1 MSINKVINEK
11 GEETWTAYV
20 SARSSKMPHIRFQKR
35 VKGLKSKAEADR
47 KEKSLLKELSMK
59 VAQQE
64 GHGFTWRM
72 VIEKW
77 VTTVRSPGY
86 SYKSYSP
93 DVINEYYSMMYRWTE
108 EWLNVPASEINRGDG
123 RKVLDSVIAIGRS
136 KAHQKKIKNVIN
148 MIFNWAIEERF
159 ITGVHQSPVHGLQI
173 TLIQDKRPE
182 ILKVGEIRTLLYE
195 AKVQNHEW
203 YPIWATA
210 LLTGMRNGELYALKW
225 EDVDLDNNIITVQRS
240 FNKKIKDY
248 KCTKAGYWRTV
259 PVSDELKGVIIELKK
274 KSTSEF
280 VLPRPTYWD
289 RCEQAKV
296 LREFCS
302 SINIASIKFHTLRAC
317 FATQLLG
324 EGVEAMKVMKIC
336 GWRDLKT
343 MARYVR
349 LAGIDEKGVTD
360 ALRFLPAED
369 VFSSNVVNL
378 FNHRKE

>member
-1 MSINKVINEK
+1 M
-11 GEETWTAYV
+11 
-20 SARSSKMPHIRFQKR
+20 
-35 VKGLKSKAEADR
+35 
-47 KEKSLLKELSMK
+47 
-59 VAQQE
+59 
-64 GHGFTWRM
+64 
-72 VIEKW
+72 
-77 VTTVRSPGY
+77 
-86 SYKSYSP
+86 
-93 DVINEYYSMMYRWTE
+93 
-108 EWLNVPASEINRGDG
+108 
-123 RKVLDSVIAIGRS
+123 
-136 KAHQKKIKNVIN
+136 
-148 MIFNWAIEERF
+148 
-159 ITGVHQSPVHGLQI
+159 
-173 TLIQDKRPE
+173 
-182 ILKVGEIRTLLYE
+182 
-195 AKVQNHEW
+195 
-203 YPIWATA
+203 
-210 LLTGMRNGELYALKW
+210 
-225 EDVDLDNNIITVQRS
+225 
-240 FNKKIKDY
+240 
-248 KCTKAGYWRTV
+248 
-259 PVSDELKGVIIELKK
+259 IIELKK

-296 LREFCS
+296 LREFCN

>member
-20 SARSSKMPHIRFQKR
+20 SARSSKMPHIRFQRR

-47 KEKSLLKELSMK
+47 KEKSLFKELTMK
-59 VAQQE
+59 VAHQE
-64 GHGFTWRM
+64 GHGFTWKM

-77 VTTVRSPGY
+77 VSTVRSEGY
-86 SYKSYSP
+86 TYKSYSP
-93 DVINEYYSMMYRWTE
+93 SVISDYYSSMYRWTKD
-108 EWLNVPASEINRGDG
+108 WLNIPASEINRGDG
-123 RKVLDSVIAIGRS
+123 RKVLDAVIASGRS
-136 KAHQKKIKNVIN
+136 KGLQKKIKNIIN
-148 MIFNWAIEERF
+148 MIYNWAIEERY
-159 ITGVHQSPVHGLQI
+159 ITGVNQSPVYGLQI
-173 TLIQDKRPE
+173 TIIQDKRPE

-195 AKVQNHEW
+195 AKVQCHEW

-225 EDVDLDNNIITVQRS
+225 SDVDLDNNIITVQRS
-240 FNKKIKDY
+240 YNNKIDEY
-248 KCTKAGYWRTV
+248 KSTKAGYWRTV
-259 PVSDELKGVIIELKK
+259 PVSEELRSVIVDLKINSK
-274 KSTSEF
+274 SEF

-296 LREFCS
+296 LKEFCR
-302 SINIASIKFHTLRAC
+302 SINLEPIKFHTLRAC

-324 EGVEAMKVMKIC
+324 QGVESMKVMKIC

-349 LAGIDEKGVTD
+349 LAGIDEKGATD
-360 ALRFLPAED
+360 GLRFLPSED
-369 VFSSNVVNL
+369 ALSSNVVNL
-378 FNHRKE
+378 FNHKKE

>member
-11 GEETWTAYV
+11 GDVSWSVYV
-20 SARSSKMPHIRFQKR
+20 SSRSSKMPHIRFQKR
-35 VKGLKSKAEADR
+35 VKGLKSRAEADR
-47 KEKSLLKELSMK
+47 KEKSLFKELTMK

-64 GHGFTWRM
+64 GHGFTWKM

-77 VTTVRSPGY
+77 VSAVRSPQY
-86 SYKSYSP
+86 TYKTYSP
-93 DVINEYYSMMYRWTE
+93 DVISDYYSMMYRWTN
-108 EWLNVPASEINRGDG
+108 EWLNIPASELNRGDG
-123 RKVLDSVIAIGRS
+123 RKVLDSVLTCGRS
-136 KAHQKKIKNVIN
+136 KAHQKKIKNTIN
-148 MIFNWAIEERF
+148 MIFNWGIEERL
-159 ITGVHQSPVHGLQI
+159 INGVHQSPVYGLQVTI
-173 TLIQDKRPE
+173 VQDKRPE
-182 ILKVGEIRTLLYE
+182 ILKVDEIRTLLYE
-195 AKVQNHEW
+195 AKVQTHEW

-210 LLTGMRNGELYALKW
+210 LLTGMRNGELYALMW
-225 EDVDLDNNIITVQRS
+225 GDIDLDNNIITVQRS
-240 FNKKIKDY
+240 FNKKINDY

-259 PVSDELKGVIIELKK
+259 PISAELKNVIVDLKT
-274 KSTSEF
+274 KSRSEY

-296 LREFCS
+296 LKAFCR
-302 SINIASIKFHTLRAC
+302 SINLEPIKFHTLRAC

-324 EGVEAMKVMKIC
+324 EGVEAMKVMKVC

-360 ALRFLPAED
+360 TLRFLPSED
-369 VFSSNVVNL
+369 AISGNVVNL